1 MIQRLFLKTS
11 SNYTPNILVVAPL
24 HTFMSMG
31 NDKQISLSKVD
42 TEESLSAFPSSN
54 PNLSL
59 SASQTE
65 VEYVAPK
72 ENGVDDVRE

>member
-1 MIQRLFLKTS
+1 MTS
-11 SNYTPNILVVAPL
+11 
-24 HTFMSMG
+24 
-31 NDKQISLSKVD
+31 KSLSEVD
-42 TEESLSAFPSSN
+42 TEESLSAFPSLN

-59 SASQTE
+59 RASETE

>member
-1 MIQRLFLKTS
+1 MISK
-11 SNYTPNILVVAPL
+11 
-24 HTFMSMG
+24 
-31 NDKQISLSKVD
+31 SLSKVD
-42 TEESLSAFPSSN
+42 TEESLSAFPSLN

-59 SASQTE
+59 GASETE